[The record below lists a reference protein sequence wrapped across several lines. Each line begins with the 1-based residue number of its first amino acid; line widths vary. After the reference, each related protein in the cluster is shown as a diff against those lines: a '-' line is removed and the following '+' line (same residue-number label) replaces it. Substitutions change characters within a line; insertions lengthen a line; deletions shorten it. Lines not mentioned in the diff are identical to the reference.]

1 VSDLLIDPPGR
12 QGPGQIGGH
21 AVRSLELALSKRSDG
36 LLPGEHRATGLG
48 AGTELSQLRP
58 YVEGDDVRHLD
69 PAASARTGVPHVR
82 LHVPERTLTT
92 WIALDVSASMAFGT
106 TKRLKSDVGEGV
118 VRVVSRLGVRRGGRV
133 ALLRWGAAA
142 QATRV
147 LPPKGGRPALGAV
160 DRALSE
166 GVAPDTTPGA
176 ESFASALERLHRVAR
191 RPGLV
196 VVVSDLRDDSA
207 WERPL
212 SMLARQHRVLVAEVS
227 DPREHELPDAGLVVV
242 VDPES
247 GDHVEVDT
255 SSERVR
261 AAFRD
266 AEAERR
272 GTVAARLRRCRVQHL
287 RVSTDGDWLRD
298 LGRALR

>member
-1 VSDLLIDPPGR
+1 MSDLLIDPPGR

-21 AVRSLELALSKRSDG
+21 AVRALELALAKRSDG
-36 LLPGEHRATGLG
+36 VLPGEHRAAGLG
-48 AGTELSQLRP
+48 GGTELSQLRP

-69 PAASARTGVPHVR
+69 PAASARTGEPHVR

-92 WIALDVSASMAFGT
+92 WVALDVSASMAFGT
-106 TKRLKSDVGEGV
+106 ARRLKSDVGEGV
-118 VRVVSRLGVRRGGRV
+118 VRVVARLGVRRGGRV
-133 ALLRWGAAA
+133 ALLRWGATSS
-142 QATRV
+142 ATRV

-160 DRALSE
+160 DRALAE
-166 GVAPDTTPGA
+166 GVAHDRSPGV
-176 ESFASALERLHRVAR
+176 ESFATALERLHRVAR

-227 DPREHELPDAGLVVV
+227 DPREHALPDAGIVVV
-242 VDPES
+242 VDPET
-247 GDHVEVDT
+247 GDDVEVDT
-255 SSERVR
+255 SSTRVR
-261 AAFRD
+261 AEFAA
-266 AEAERR
+266 AESDRRAE
-272 GTVAARLRRCRVQHL
+272 VAARLRRSRVQHL